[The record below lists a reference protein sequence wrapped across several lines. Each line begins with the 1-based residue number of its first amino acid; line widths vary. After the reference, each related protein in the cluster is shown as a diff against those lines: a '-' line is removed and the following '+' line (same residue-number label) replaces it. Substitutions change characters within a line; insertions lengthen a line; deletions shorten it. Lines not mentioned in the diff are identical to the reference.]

1 MFRLLSD
8 ADDLVI
14 IELDGAKAKVPAGV
28 SVAAAL
34 LYLDRIPTRHS
45 VVKATPR
52 APFCM
57 MGICFECLIEI
68 DGVAD
73 QRACQQ
79 QVRTGMRLMRQLAP
93 APPASTEPAD
103 SVL

>member
-1 MFRLLSD
+1 MFRLLGD
-8 ADDLVI
+8 ADDLLT
-14 IELDGAKAKVPAGV
+14 IELDGAEAKVPAGV

-45 VVKATPR
+45 VVKSTPR

-57 MGICFECLIEI
+57 MGICFECLIEV
-68 DGVAD
+68 DGVVD
-73 QRACQQ
+73 QRACQL
-79 QVRTGMRLMRQLAP
+79 QVRAGMRLKRQLAP
-93 APPASTEPAD
+93 VQAD

>member
-1 MFRLLSD
+1 MFRLLGD
-8 ADDLVI
+8 ADDLLT
-14 IELDGAKAKVPAGV
+14 IELDSAEEKVPAGV

-45 VVKATPR
+45 VAKAAPR

-68 DGVAD
+68 DGVVD

-79 QVRTGMRLMRQLAP
+79 QVRSGMRLKRQFTSAP
-93 APPASTEPAD
+93 LD
-103 SVL
+103 SV

>member
-1 MFRLLSD
+1 MFRLLGA
-8 ADDLVI
+8 ADDLVT
-14 IELDGAKAKVPAGV
+14 IELDGAEAKVPAGV

-45 VVKATPR
+45 VVNGTPR

-68 DGVAD
+68 DGVVD
-73 QRACQQ
+73 QRACQL
-79 QVRTGMRLMRQLAP
+79 QVRAGMRLRLQLASLE
-93 APPASTEPAD
+93 A
-103 SVL
+103 VL

>member
-1 MFRLLSD
+1 VFKLLGD
-8 ADDLVI
+8 ADNLVV
-14 IELDGAKAKVPAGV
+14 IELDGAEAKVPVGV

-45 VVKATPR
+45 LVKAAPR

-68 DGVAD
+68 DGVVD
-73 QRACQQ
+73 QRACQL
-79 QVRTGMRLMRQLAP
+79 QVRAGMRLRCQLAP
-93 APPASTEPAD
+93 LD
-103 SVL
+103 GVL

>member
-1 MFRLLSD
+1 MFRLLCD
-8 ADDLVI
+8 AGNLLV
-14 IELDGAKAKVPAGV
+14 IELDGAEAKVPAGV

-45 VVKATPR
+45 VVKAAPR

-68 DGVAD
+68 DGVVD
-73 QRACQQ
+73 QRACQL
-79 QVRTGMRLMRQLAP
+79 QVRAGMRLRRQLVP
-93 APPASTEPAD
+93 LD

>member
-1 MFRLLSD
+1 MFRLLGD
-8 ADDLVI
+8 ADDLPGDLLV

-34 LYLDRIPTRHS
+34 LYLDRIPTRSS
-45 VVKATPR
+45 VITGAPR

-57 MGICFECLIEI
+57 MGICFECLVEI
-68 DGVAD
+68 DGVVD
-73 QRACQQ
+73 QRACQL
-79 QVRTGMRLMRQLAP
+79 QVRAGMRLRRQLVP
-93 APPASTEPAD
+93 LD

>member
-1 MFRLLSD
+1 MFRLLGD
-8 ADDLVI
+8 AGDLVA
-14 IELDGAKAKVPAGV
+14 IELDSAEEKVPAGV

-34 LYLDRIPTRHS
+34 LYLDKIPLRHS
-45 VVKATPR
+45 AVNAAPR

-68 DGVAD
+68 DGVVD

-79 QVRTGMRLMRQLAP
+79 QVRSGMRLKRQFAP
-93 APPASTEPAD
+93 APLD
-103 SVL
+103 SV